1 MNVEAESPNRA
12 VESAKWLAAAALV
25 GAGMVGFYY
34 FSQWLLIFR
43 ILVFLVFVGG
53 ALFVGSRTH
62 LGGRL
67 VSGITDAVREARK
80 VVWPTRAETMQT
92 TLVVMGMVLLMGVM
106 LWMVDWLLGMI
117 LRRLTGM
124 GA

>member
-1 MNVEAESPNRA
+1 MNVEVESPNRV
-12 VESAKWLAAAALV
+12 VESVKWLAVAALV
-25 GAGMVGFYY
+25 GVGMVGFYY
-34 FSQWLLIFR
+34 FSQWLLILR
-43 ILVFLVFVGG
+43 ILIFMVFVGG

-67 VSGITDAVREARK
+67 VSGVADAVREARK

-92 TLVVMGMVLLMGVM
+92 TLVVIGMVLLMGVM
-106 LWMVDWLLGMI
+106 LWMVDWLLGFI

>member
-12 VESAKWLAAAALV
+12 VESAKWIVAAALV
-25 GAGMVGFYY
+25 GVGMAGFYY

-43 ILVFLVFVGG
+43 ILLFLVFVGG
-53 ALFVGSRTH
+53 ALFVGSRTR

-67 VSGITDAVREARK
+67 VTGVTDAIREARK

-106 LWMVDWLLGMI
+106 LWMVDWLLGFI